1 MPEYTLMDP
10 QVLRKSVGDDNVA
23 FLVLGQIFLSSAPPM
38 FAELQA
44 ACAAGDL
51 GAARSAS
58 HRLRG
63 STLLLGAQQVTA
75 LLLAGEQAA
84 LQGQTDA
91 VRRAEQELRPLFPR
105 LLDEVAACMAANGAG
120 PA

>member
-1 MPEYTLMDP
+1 MPEFTLMDP
-10 QVLRKSVGDDNVA
+10 QVLRRSVGDDNVA
-23 FLVLGQIFLSSAPPM
+23 FLVLGRIFLDSAPAM

-44 ACAAGDL
+44 ACAGGNL
-51 GAARSAS
+51 AAVRSAS

-84 LQGQTDA
+84 MQGQAAA
-91 VRRAEQELRPLFPR
+91 VRQAEQELRSLFPR
-105 LLDEVAACMAANGAG
+105 LLEEVAACMAANGAA